1 MQRKSNK
8 LIPYYIINIIYKPVK
23 PSHFKKLQTIQ
34 NIKTLMFES
43 HLHISER
50 TLIKQIMVSYTPPY
64 CWGKQIFERM
74 LPKGMSNFL
83 LPGVWYDDK
92 NLGTSFEWGEAWEK
106 MPQINAFSRDVNS
119 INLKLFSTHCRI

>member
-1 MQRKSNK
+1 M
-8 LIPYYIINIIYKPVK
+8 INIIYKPVK

-50 TLIKQIMVSYTPPY
+50 TLIKQIIVSYTPPY

-74 LPKGMSNFL
+74 LPMGMSNFL
-83 LPGVWYDDK
+83 L
-92 NLGTSFEWGEAWEK
+92 LGCDMMTRTWGRVLNGERHEK
-106 MPQINAFSRDVNS
+106 KC
-119 INLKLFSTHCRI
+119 LKSMHFLGM